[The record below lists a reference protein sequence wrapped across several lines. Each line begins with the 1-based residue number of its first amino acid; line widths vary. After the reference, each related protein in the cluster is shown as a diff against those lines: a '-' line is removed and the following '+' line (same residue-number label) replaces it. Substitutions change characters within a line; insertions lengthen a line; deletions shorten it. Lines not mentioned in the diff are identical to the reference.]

1 VIYLDTSVAVA
12 HLLAEDRQP
21 PAKLWQELLVSS
33 RLLQYELW
41 TSIHRRQ
48 LAQTHADAARA
59 LLGQIAFLEMVP
71 EVLGRAL
78 EPFPVEVRTLD
89 ALHLASLHF
98 LHSQGQP
105 AALATYDARLTEAAR
120 RLDFEVYELD
130 S

>member
-1 VIYLDTSVAVA
+1 VIYLDTSVALA
-12 HLLAEDRQP
+12 QLLAEDRQP

-41 TSIHRRQ
+41 TRIHSRR
-48 LAQTHADAARA
+48 LGVTHTDAARA

-89 ALHLASLHF
+89 ALHLATLQF

-105 AALATYDARLTEAAR
+105 AKLATYDTRMVAAAR
-120 RLDFEVYELD
+120 QLDFEVYDLE
-130 S
+130 